1 MSKAFTEDT
10 CVEKKSTVVHSTS
23 IYFDDGDMVVFSKPE
38 KDVTTAFKIYRSSVT
53 CLSLVFKAMFSLPQ
67 ADNVEK
73 YDGVPFVHTFDM
85 AQDLE
90 HLFEVIYMRR

>member
-1 MSKAFTEDT
+1 MSIISVQSHVFCT
-10 CVEKKSTVVHSTS
+10 TV
-23 IYFDDGDMVVFSKPE
+23 
-38 KDVTTAFKIYRSSVT
+38 
-53 CLSLVFKAMFSLPQ
+53 PQ